1 MTVDVAPLEKKPLF
15 KNVGVRAA
23 TALLFSA
30 ICIPPLY
37 FGGWPWAVLVAL
49 LGGRMMWEWVRMSD
63 DAPTRLAYIV
73 PIIGVAVACFYM
85 AQENLGLAVLTV
97 AIAAIVAAIERSRR
111 GGLLWAG
118 LGYLYIVIPSLAIVG
133 IRGIENGFTTEGFT
147 KLIYVILV
155 VVAADVGAY
164 FGGSYFKGPKLS
176 PKLSPNKTWSGFFSG
191 LGFGAIIGGIV
202 GLVIGL
208 GFPIGFALAIPLV
221 ILSVLGDLLESGL
234 KRALNVKDSGDLLPG
249 HGGLLDRLDSL
260 MLAVVGAVAILYIAP
275 NIWPL

>member
-1 MTVDVAPLEKKPLF
+1 VSTKSAEKKPLF

-23 TALLFSA
+23 TALLFAA

-37 FGGWPWAVLVAL
+37 FGGWAWAVLVAL

-63 DAPTRLAYIV
+63 PMPTRPAFIIPIV
-73 PIIGVAVACFYM
+73 GVVIACFYM
-85 AQENLGLAVLTV
+85 AQQNLLFALITAFIATILAAL
-97 AIAAIVAAIERSRR
+97 ERSRR
-111 GGLLWAG
+111 GGVLWSS
-118 LGYLYIVIPSLAIVG
+118 LGYLYIVIPSMAIVG
-133 IRGIENGFTTEGFT
+133 IRGVENGFATEGFT
-147 KLIYVILV
+147 KLIYVILI

-191 LGFGAIIGGIV
+191 LTFGALIGGGV
-202 GLVIGL
+202 GHIIGL
-208 GFPIGFALAIPLV
+208 GFPLGFGLAIPIV

-234 KRALNVKDSGDLLPG
+234 KRRLNVKDAGELLPG

-260 MLAVVGAVAILYIAP
+260 MMAIVGVVAILAVAP
-275 NIWPL
+275 DLWPL

>member
-1 MTVDVAPLEKKPLF
+1 MSTKSAEKKPLF

-23 TALLFSA
+23 TALLFAA

-37 FGGWPWAVLVAL
+37 FGGWAWAVLVAL

-63 DAPTRLAYIV
+63 PMPTRPAFIIPIV
-73 PIIGVAVACFYM
+73 GVVIACFYM
-85 AQENLGLAVLTV
+85 AQQNLLFALITAFIATILAAL
-97 AIAAIVAAIERSRR
+97 ERSRR
-111 GGLLWAG
+111 GGLLWSS
-118 LGYLYIVIPSLAIVG
+118 LGYLYIVIPSMAIVG
-133 IRGIENGFTTEGFT
+133 IRGIENGFATEGFT
-147 KLIYVILV
+147 KLIYVILI

-191 LGFGAIIGGIV
+191 LTFGALIGGGV
-202 GLVIGL
+202 GHIIGL
-208 GFPIGFALAIPLV
+208 GFPLGFGLAIPIV

-234 KRALNVKDSGDLLPG
+234 KRRLNVKDAGELLPG

-260 MLAVVGAVAILYIAP
+260 MMAIVGVVAILAVAP
-275 NIWPL
+275 DLWPL

>member
-1 MTVDVAPLEKKPLF
+1 MNTQPTEKKPLF

-23 TALLFSA
+23 TALLFAA

-63 DAPTRLAYIV
+63 PVPTRLAFII
-73 PIIGVAVACFYM
+73 PIIGVVIACFYM
-85 AQENLGLAVLTV
+85 AQKNLFFAIITI
-97 AIAAIVAAIERSRR
+97 AIAVILSALERARR
-111 GGLLWAG
+111 GGLLWSC
-118 LGYLYIVIPSLAIVG
+118 LGYLYIVIPSMAIVG
-133 IRGIENGFTTEGFT
+133 IRGIENGFATEGFA
-147 KLIYVILV
+147 KLIYVISI

-176 PKLSPNKTWSGFFSG
+176 PKLSPNKTWSGFLSG
-191 LGFGAIIGGIV
+191 LILGALMG
-202 GLVIGL
+202 GLVGHIIGL
-208 GFPIGFALAIPLV
+208 GFALGFGLAVPIV

-234 KRALNVKDSGDLLPG
+234 KRKLNVKDSGELLPG

-260 MLAVVGAVAILYIAP
+260 MMAIVGVVIILALAP
-275 NIWPL
+275 NLWPL

>member
-1 MTVDVAPLEKKPLF
+1 MGDVAAKPPIW
-15 KNVGVRAA
+15 KNVGIRAV
-23 TALLFSA
+23 TALALA
-30 ICIPPLY
+30 AVVIPPLY

-49 LGGRMMWEWVRMSD
+49 FGGRMMWEWVQMSD
-63 DAPTRLAYIV
+63 KNPTRLAFIL
-73 PIIGVAVACFYM
+73 PIIGVVIACFYM
-85 AQENLGLAVLTV
+85 AQHNIGFAVITV
-97 AIAAIVAAIERSRR
+97 AIAAILAAIERARR

-133 IRGIENGFTTEGFT
+133 LRGAENGFTTEGFT

-164 FGGSYFKGPKLS
+164 FGGSYFKGPKMS

-191 LGFGAIIGGIV
+191 LAFGSILGGVV
-202 GLVIGL
+202 GQFVGL
-208 GFPIGFALAIPLV
+208 GFLLGFGLAIPIV

-234 KRALNVKDSGDLLPG
+234 KRSLNVKDSGDLLPG

-260 MLAVVGAVAILYIAP
+260 MLAVLGAVAILYFVP

>member
-1 MTVDVAPLEKKPLF
+1 MSSIEAEKKPLF

-23 TALLFSA
+23 TALLFAA

-63 DAPTRLAYIV
+63 PVPTRLAYII
-73 PIIGVAVACFYM
+73 PIIGVVIACFYM
-85 AQENLGLAVLTV
+85 TQQNLSYALITATV
-97 AIAAIVAAIERSRR
+97 AAALAAIERARR
-111 GGLLWAG
+111 GGLLWSG
-118 LGYLYIVIPSLAIVG
+118 LGYLYIVIPSMAIVG
-133 IRGIENGFTTEGFT
+133 MRGIEDGFAAEGFV
-147 KLIYVILV
+147 KLIYVISI

-191 LGFGAIIGGIV
+191 LVSGALMGGLVGHLIGVGFPLGFGLAV
-202 GLVIGL
+202 
-208 GFPIGFALAIPLV
+208 PIV

-234 KRALNVKDSGDLLPG
+234 KRKLNVKDAGDLLPG

-260 MLAVVGAVAILYIAP
+260 MMAIVGVVVILAVVP
-275 NIWPL
+275 NLWPL

>member
-1 MTVDVAPLEKKPLF
+1 MSTKSAEKKPLF

-23 TALLFSA
+23 TALLFAA

-37 FGGWPWAVLVAL
+37 FGGWAWAVLVAL

-63 DAPTRLAYIV
+63 PMPTRPAFIIPIV
-73 PIIGVAVACFYM
+73 GVVIACFYM
-85 AQENLGLAVLTV
+85 AQQNLLFALITAGIATILAAL
-97 AIAAIVAAIERSRR
+97 ERSRR
-111 GGLLWAG
+111 GGLLWSS
-118 LGYLYIVIPSLAIVG
+118 LGYLYIVIPSMAIVG
-133 IRGIENGFTTEGFT
+133 IRGIENGFATEGFT
-147 KLIYVILV
+147 KLIYVILI

-191 LGFGAIIGGIV
+191 LTFGALIGGGV
-202 GLVIGL
+202 GHIIGL
-208 GFPIGFALAIPLV
+208 GFPLGFGLAIPIV

-234 KRALNVKDSGDLLPG
+234 KRRLNVKDAGELLPG

-260 MLAVVGAVAILYIAP
+260 MMAIVGVVAILAVAP
-275 NIWPL
+275 DLWPL

>member
-1 MTVDVAPLEKKPLF
+1 MGEITVKPPIW
-15 KNVGVRAA
+15 KNVGVRAV
-23 TALLFSA
+23 TALALAAFV
-30 ICIPPLY
+30 IPPLY
-37 FGGWPWAVLVAL
+37 FGGWPWAVLAAL
-49 LGGRMMWEWVRMSD
+49 FGGRMMWEWVKMSD
-63 DAPTRLAYIV
+63 KNPTRLAFIL
-73 PIIGVAVACFYM
+73 PITGVVIACFYM
-85 AQENLGLAVLTV
+85 AQQNLTFAVITV
-97 AIAAIVAAIERSRR
+97 AIAAILAALERARR

-133 IRGIENGFTTEGFT
+133 IRGVENGFATEGFT
-147 KLIYVILV
+147 KLTYVILV

-191 LGFGAIIGGIV
+191 LIFGAIIGGVV

-208 GFPIGFALAIPLV
+208 GFPMGFGLAIPIV

-234 KRALNVKDSGDLLPG
+234 KRSLNVKDSGDLLPG

-260 MLAVVGAVAILYIAP
+260 MLAVVGTVAILYIVP
-275 NIWPL
+275 NLWPL

>member
-1 MTVDVAPLEKKPLF
+1 MSTKSAEKKPLF

-23 TALLFSA
+23 TALLFAA

-37 FGGWPWAVLVAL
+37 FGGWAWAVLVAL

-63 DAPTRLAYIV
+63 PMPTRPAFIIPIV
-73 PIIGVAVACFYM
+73 GVVIACFYM
-85 AQENLGLAVLTV
+85 AQQNLLFALITAFIATILAAL
-97 AIAAIVAAIERSRR
+97 ERSRR
-111 GGLLWAG
+111 GGVLWSS
-118 LGYLYIVIPSLAIVG
+118 LGYLYIVIPSMAIVG
-133 IRGIENGFTTEGFT
+133 IRGVENGFATEGFT
-147 KLIYVILV
+147 KLIYVILI

-191 LGFGAIIGGIV
+191 LTFGALLGGGV
-202 GLVIGL
+202 GHIIGL
-208 GFPIGFALAIPLV
+208 GFPLGFGLAIPIV

-234 KRALNVKDSGDLLPG
+234 KRRLNVKDAGELLPG

-260 MLAVVGAVAILYIAP
+260 MMAIVGVVAILAVAP
-275 NIWPL
+275 DLWPL